1 MSLSTEE
8 QILIEQRIQND
19 GKNIVITYLFWF
31 FLGFFSAH
39 RFYLGRT
46 SSAVLQLI
54 LNILIIGLIWTFI
67 DLFLIPGMV
76 REDREAMRRRLTD
89 GAMGRRSAEI
99 AAERRVEDDLV
110 DDI

>member
-89 GAMGRRSAEI
+89 DAMGRRSAEI